1 MDGVDASVI
10 KSDGKNNYEPIFN
23 KYFEYDELIYSD
35 LLNLRNKINSI
46 KDLTTNS
53 YQIKELERKITLFHA
68 KISKETIK
76 SAGIDVD
83 LIGFH
88 GQTIFHNAQEK
99 ISKQIGDGNLLSSL
113 LKKEVVYNFREN
125 DILNGGQG
133 APLAPIFHNLLINQN
148 QIERPACV
156 LNIGGIA
163 NITLVVS
170 KNNEDLKSFAVD
182 DARALAQRAD
192 EALKRGGEKP
202 SKLADAGS
210 TLMLVYRAVSQM
222 STAEKKAPQLHV
234 VNNLFKVYFKL
245 NALHLCKNLINA
257 VNLPTFL
264 PFDSFPKSEKVTYN
278 FYVGRLA
285 VFEDAYERAA
295 EHLEYAFAHCH
306 AQSARNV
313 RLILQYLIPVKLIL
327 GTLPSRKLLEKYEL
341 REFVDVVEAMRR
353 GDARTLDAALSDGES
368 TFIKQGTYLI
378 LEKLRMSVYR
388 TLFKKVHAIHGETAD
403 AAKANQVSLAKFQ
416 TALAWCGADD
426 VDLDE
431 VECIVANLIF
441 RKFIKG
447 YISHK
452 NRVLVLSKADPFP
465 SLQSVFAD

>member
-1 MDGVDASVI
+1 
-10 KSDGKNNYEPIFN
+10 
-23 KYFEYDELIYSD
+23 
-35 LLNLRNKINSI
+35 
-46 KDLTTNS
+46 
-53 YQIKELERKITLFHA
+53 
-68 KISKETIK
+68 
-76 SAGIDVD
+76 
-83 LIGFH
+83 
-88 GQTIFHNAQEK
+88 
-99 ISKQIGDGNLLSSL
+99 
-113 LKKEVVYNFREN
+113 
-125 DILNGGQG
+125 
-133 APLAPIFHNLLINQN
+133 
-148 QIERPACV
+148 
-156 LNIGGIA
+156 
-163 NITLVVS
+163 
-170 KNNEDLKSFAVD
+170 
-182 DARALAQRAD
+182 
-192 EALKRGGEKP
+192 
-202 SKLADAGS
+202 
-210 TLMLVYRAVSQM
+210 
-222 STAEKKAPQLHV
+222 
-234 VNNLFKVYFKL
+234 
-245 NALHLCKNLINA
+245 
-257 VNLPTFL
+257 
-264 PFDSFPKSEKVTYN
+264 
-278 FYVGRLA
+278 
-285 VFEDAYERAA
+285 
-295 EHLEYAFAHCH
+295 
-306 AQSARNV
+306 
-313 RLILQYLIPVKLIL
+313 LIPVKLIL

>member
-1 MDGVDASVI
+1 MRRRRRATTRDATPREDDDDASWTRAFGSDCDRAATLMRARGVDAPW
-10 KSDGKNNYEPIFN
+10 DGALGAFACARTLARGGRDEDAVGAYEAHARGVKDFV
-23 KYFEYDELIYSD
+23 KAYRADEDAAWTRDAWY
-35 LLNLRNKINSI
+35 
-46 KDLTTNS
+46 
-53 YQIKELERKITLFHA
+53 
-68 KISKETIK
+68 
-76 SAGIDVD
+76 V
-83 LIGFH
+83 
-88 GQTIFHNAQEK
+88 
-99 ISKQIGDGNLLSSL
+99 
-113 LKKEVVYNFREN
+113 
-125 DILNGGQG
+125 
-133 APLAPIFHNLLINQN
+133 
-148 QIERPACV
+148 
-156 LNIGGIA
+156 
-163 NITLVVS
+163 
-170 KNNEDLKSFAVD
+170 AVD

-210 TLMLVYRAVSQM
+210 TLMLVYRAVSQT

-306 AQSARNV
+306 AQSVRNV

-327 GTLPSRKLLEKYEL
+327 GTLPSQKLLEKYEL

-353 GDARTLDAALSDGES
+353 GDARTLDAALSSGES
-368 TFIKQGTYLI
+368 TFIKQGTYLM

>member
-1 MDGVDASVI
+1 MDARGAHAGASMDARAARCRDAIARRDGRALASCVDAGASTTRDEDEDDATWTRACG
-10 KSDGKNNYEPIFN
+10 SDCDRAATLMRERGVRAPWDDAMGAFACARTLAGSGRDEDAVRAYEAHARGVKDFV
-23 KYFEYDELIYSD
+23 KAYRADED
-35 LLNLRNKINSI
+35 
-46 KDLTTNS
+46 
-53 YQIKELERKITLFHA
+53 
-68 KISKETIK
+68 
-76 SAGIDVD
+76 SAWTSEAWYV
-83 LIGFH
+83 
-88 GQTIFHNAQEK
+88 
-99 ISKQIGDGNLLSSL
+99 
-113 LKKEVVYNFREN
+113 
-125 DILNGGQG
+125 
-133 APLAPIFHNLLINQN
+133 
-148 QIERPACV
+148 
-156 LNIGGIA
+156 
-163 NITLVVS
+163 
-170 KNNEDLKSFAVD
+170 AVD

-210 TLMLVYRAVSQM
+210 TLMLVYRAVSQT

-465 SLQSVFAD
+465 SLQTVFAD

>member
-1 MDGVDASVI
+1 MDARADACRDAVARRDGAALATCVDAGARARRDGTTDASARDDGLAMDDARARDAMRRRGVDAPWDAVCATFARAAI
-10 KSDGKNNYEPIFN
+10 LAHARGADAALDAYEAHAHGM
-23 KYFEYDELIYSD
+23 
-35 LLNLRNKINSI
+35 
-46 KDLTTNS
+46 KDFVKAYKADDDAAWTRDAW
-53 YQIKELERKITLFHA
+53 Y
-68 KISKETIK
+68 
-76 SAGIDVD
+76 
-83 LIGFH
+83 
-88 GQTIFHNAQEK
+88 
-99 ISKQIGDGNLLSSL
+99 
-113 LKKEVVYNFREN
+113 VV
-125 DILNGGQG
+125 
-133 APLAPIFHNLLINQN
+133 
-148 QIERPACV
+148 
-156 LNIGGIA
+156 
-163 NITLVVS
+163 
-170 KNNEDLKSFAVD
+170 VD
-182 DARALAQRAD
+182 DARALAQSAD
-192 EALKRGGEKP
+192 RALKREGEKP
-202 SKLADAGS
+202 SKLADVGS
-210 TLMLVYRAVSQM
+210 ALMLVYRAVSQT
-222 STAEKKAPQLHV
+222 SQTEKKAPQLHV
-234 VNNLFKVYFKL
+234 VNTLFKVYFEL

-295 EHLEYAFAHCH
+295 EHLEYAFAQCH
-306 AQSARNV
+306 ARSVRNV

-327 GTLPSRKLLEKYEL
+327 GTLPSRKLLEKYDL
-341 REFVDVVEAMRR
+341 REFVDVVDAMRH
-353 GDARTLDAALSDGES
+353 GDARTLDAALSEGES

-416 TALAWCGADD
+416 TALAWCGAED

>member
-1 MDGVDASVI
+1 MLEPGAATGHDSSGGDSRVVGARPSADSPTRRARRGSDRRRRRAWTRARRGVETRSRGATDDALASCVDAGASTTRDATPREDDDDASWTRACG
-10 KSDGKNNYEPIFN
+10 SDCDRAATLMRARGVRRAVGRRAGGVRVRADAGARSGRDEDAVRAYEAHARGVKDFV
-23 KYFEYDELIYSD
+23 KAYRADEDAAWTRDAWY
-35 LLNLRNKINSI
+35 
-46 KDLTTNS
+46 
-53 YQIKELERKITLFHA
+53 
-68 KISKETIK
+68 
-76 SAGIDVD
+76 V
-83 LIGFH
+83 
-88 GQTIFHNAQEK
+88 
-99 ISKQIGDGNLLSSL
+99 
-113 LKKEVVYNFREN
+113 
-125 DILNGGQG
+125 
-133 APLAPIFHNLLINQN
+133 
-148 QIERPACV
+148 
-156 LNIGGIA
+156 
-163 NITLVVS
+163 
-170 KNNEDLKSFAVD
+170 AVD

-210 TLMLVYRAVSQM
+210 TLMLVYRAVSQT

-353 GDARTLDAALSDGES
+353 GDARTLDAALSE
-368 TFIKQGTYLI
+368 
-378 LEKLRMSVYR
+378 R
-388 TLFKKVHAIHGETAD
+388 
-403 AAKANQVSLAKFQ
+403 
-416 TALAWCGADD
+416 
-426 VDLDE
+426 
-431 VECIVANLIF
+431 
-441 RKFIKG
+441 
-447 YISHK
+447 
-452 NRVLVLSKADPFP
+452 
-465 SLQSVFAD
+465 